1 MKTGIAAIVIAS
13 AVFVLP
19 TIASAGERVGDAAL
33 GAISGALVGWPDR
46 GGCGRRDRIYGRP
59 GHLRR
64 WFHRRRAKPRPPRY
78 VQQAP
83 PQQWHWSRATHL
95 EQIKQPGRDSERI
108 GVAVGKAHHLQAE
121 RQLIHGE
128 HRQRERRYAEQ

>member
-33 GAISGALVGWPDR
+33 GAISGALVAGPIGAVA
-46 GGCGRRDRIYGRP
+46 GGVIGYTAGPAISGE
-59 GHLRR
+59 

-83 PQQWHWSRATHL
+83 PQQW
-95 EQIKQPGRDSERI
+95 
-108 GVAVGKAHHLQAE
+108 
-121 RQLIHGE
+121 
-128 HRQRERRYAEQ
+128 